1 MLDRKIEKIKGRIC
15 PMSKQ
20 IPTNRFA
27 YFIYFV
33 LKQRLLFAAFFVA
46 CFASALSSSVWPFIT
61 GKIIDAL
68 SDYKFE
74 KKDIFLHMHSI
85 FVTAICF
92 WIFLELLSRLQG
104 FIAARIYPVFESHI
118 RMSIFEHANSHSHN
132 YFANNFSGS
141 IANRISDLPRSSSI
155 VIDFI
160 FNNMIPLIISIIIS
174 SVLFLYLDM
183 TLSIILIG
191 WLFAHL
197 GICTIVG
204 SKAAE
209 LSRNHSE
216 SRTQLQ
222 GRIVDTLQ
230 NHLNVKLYTKQIFE
244 IANIKNAQND
254 EINKNHATLFFI
266 ERAKVVLGILA
277 IISLLSLLYFT
288 IRFWQK
294 DILTLGDMIFVF
306 NSALNILTLAWSTTV
321 EMAYLFR
328 ELGVIKQGL
337 KIVQD
342 PLDITEKDDAPDL
355 DVNNGKIEFLK
366 VTFRY
371 KRNNN
376 VFKEKT
382 LTINGGQ
389 KVGLVGLSGS
399 GKTTFAH
406 LVLRL
411 FDIDSGQILI
421 DNQDISKVTLKSLRD
436 SICLIPQEPML
447 FHRSIIENIRY
458 SSEDASD
465 EEVIEASIKA
475 NCHEFIMNLEDG
487 YDTIVGE
494 KASKISGGQKQRIA
508 IARAILKDAP
518 ILIMDEATSALDSY
532 TEKQI
537 SDSIN
542 ILSKDRTTII
552 IAHRL
557 STLKEVDRILV
568 FDSGTIVEDGTHS
581 ELLAM
586 HDGHYAMLWRMQAS
600 GVLPD
605 HLEK

>member
-1 MLDRKIEKIKGRIC
+1 
-15 PMSKQ
+15 MSN
-20 IPTNRFA
+20 IPASRFSYFL
-27 YFIYFV
+27 YFIARQKLHFI
-33 LKQRLLFAAFFVA
+33 AFFVA
-46 CFASALSSSVWPFIT
+46 CFASALSSSIWPFIT
-61 GKIIDAL
+61 GKIVDAL
-68 SDYKFE
+68 AGYDLE
-74 KKDIFLHMHSI
+74 KSEVFVHMGGL
-85 FVTAICF
+85 FGTAVCF
-92 WIFLELLSRLQG
+92 WVFLEVLSRLQG
-104 FIAARIYPVFESHI
+104 FIAARIYPVFEADI
-118 RMSIFEHANSHSHN
+118 RMAIFEYANSHSHT
-132 YFANNFSGS
+132 YFANNYAGS

-155 VIDFI
+155 VIDFV

-174 SVLFLYLDM
+174 SMLFLHLNVM
-183 TLSIILIG
+183 LSLILIG
-191 WLFAHL
+191 WLVAHL

-204 SKAAE
+204 AKAAE
-209 LSRNHSE
+209 LSRVHSE
-216 SRTQLQ
+216 ARTQLQ

-230 NHLNVKLYTKQIFE
+230 NHLNVKLYTKHYFE
-244 IANIKNAQND
+244 IANIKNAQDD
-254 EINKNHATLFFI
+254 ESRKNRATLFFI
-266 ERAKVVLGILA
+266 EKAKVVLGVLA
-277 IISLLSLLYFT
+277 IISLLSLLYLT
-288 IRFWQK
+288 IRFWQN
-294 DILTLGDMIFVF
+294 DALTLGDTIFVF
-306 NSALNILTLAWSTTV
+306 NSALNILSLAWSTTV

-342 PLDITEKDDAPDL
+342 PVDIIDQDGAKELHVTR
-355 DVNNGKIEFLK
+355 GKIEFVK

-371 KRNNN
+371 KRNDN

-382 LTINGGQ
+382 LTIEGGQ

-421 DNQDISKVTLKSLRD
+421 DGQDISKVTLKSLRD
-436 SICLIPQEPML
+436 SICMIPQEPML

-458 SSEDASD
+458 SSEDATD

-487 YDTIVGE
+487 YDALVGE

-537 SDSIN
+537 ADSIN
-542 ILSKDRTTII
+542 LLSQDRTTII

-557 STLKEVDRILV
+557 STLKELDRILV
-568 FDSGTIVEDGTHS
+568 FNGGTIVEDGTHE
-581 ELLAM
+581 ELLAKN
-586 HDGHYAMLWRMQAS
+586 GHYAMLWRMHTA
-600 GVLPD
+600 GVLPAS
-605 HLEK
+605 LEK